1 MIKLADLLNEVTYS
15 MYQTLVYV
23 EFDDSTNI
31 TDVAQLIRG
40 VKYVTVVNNKT
51 DKEDLEP
58 RGLLEIKVVTLK
70 PGQET
75 FELVKKEALASI
87 PTLKKFKYS
96 IKQLHKVEE
105 I

>member
-1 MIKLADLLNEVTYS
+1 MKLTDLLNEVTYS
-15 MYQTLVYV
+15 MYQNLVYV
-23 EFDDSTNI
+23 EFSDETNV

-40 VKYVTVVNNKT
+40 LRYVTVVNNKT
-51 DKEDLEP
+51 DKEDLKP
-58 RGLLEIKVVTLK
+58 RGLLQLKVVTLK

-75 FELVKKEALASI
+75 FELIKKEAMSTI

-96 IKQLHKVEE
+96 TKQLQKIEE

>member
-1 MIKLADLLNEVTYS
+1 MKLTDLLNEVTYS

-23 EFDDSTNI
+23 EFSDETNV
-31 TDVAQLIRG
+31 TDIAQLIRG
-40 VKYVTVVNNKT
+40 LRYVTVVNNKT

-58 RGLLEIKVVTLK
+58 RGLLELKAVSLK
-70 PGQET
+70 PGTET
-75 FELVKKEALASI
+75 FELIRKEALKTI

-96 IKQLHKVEE
+96 TKQLQKIEE

>member
-1 MIKLADLLNEVTYS
+1 MKLQDLLNEVTYS
-15 MYQTLVYV
+15 MYQSLVYV
-23 EFDDSTNI
+23 EFSDETNI
-31 TDVAQLIRG
+31 TDIAQLIRG
-40 VKYVTVVNNKT
+40 LRYVTVVNNKT

-58 RGLLEIKVVTLK
+58 RGLLQLKVVTLK

-75 FELVKKEALASI
+75 FELIKKEALETI

-96 IKQLHKVEE
+96 TKQLQKIEE

>member
-1 MIKLADLLNEVTYS
+1 MKLTNLLNEVTYS

-23 EFDDSTNI
+23 EFSDETNV
-31 TDVAQLIRG
+31 TDIAQLIRG
-40 VKYVTVVNNKT
+40 LRYVTVVNNKT

-58 RGLLEIKVVTLK
+58 RGLLRIKSGSLK

-75 FELVKKEALASI
+75 FELIKNEAI
-87 PTLKKFKYS
+87 EDNPYF
-96 IKQLHKVEE
+96 EE

>member
-1 MIKLADLLNEVTYS
+1 MVKLKNLLKEVTYS

-23 EFDDSTNI
+23 EFSDETNV
-31 TDVAQLIRG
+31 TDIAQLIRG
-40 VKYVTVVNNKT
+40 LRYVTVVNNKT

-58 RGLLEIKVVTLK
+58 RGLLQLKVVTLK
-70 PGQET
+70 PGAET
-75 FELVKKEALASI
+75 LELVKKEALATI

-96 IKQLHKVEE
+96 TKQLQKIEE

>member
-1 MIKLADLLNEVTYS
+1 MKLIKLLNEIKFY

-31 TDVAQLIRG
+31 TDVAQLIRS

-58 RGLLEIKVVTLK
+58 RGLLEIKVVTTK
-70 PGQET
+70 PGTET
-75 FELVKKEALASI
+75 FELVRAEALKLI
-87 PTLKKFKYS
+87 PELKKFKYS
-96 IKQLHKVEE
+96 TKQLNK
-105 I
+105 IKDL

>member
-1 MIKLADLLNEVTYS
+1 MKLRDLLNEVTYS
-15 MYQTLVYV
+15 MYKTLVYV
-23 EFDDSTNI
+23 EFSNETNI
-31 TDVAQLIRG
+31 TDIAQLIRG
-40 VKYVTVVNNKT
+40 LRYVTVVNNKT

-58 RGLLEIKVVTLK
+58 RGLLQLKAVTLK

-75 FELVKKEALASI
+75 LELIKKEALASI

-96 IKQLHKVEE
+96 VKQLQKIEE